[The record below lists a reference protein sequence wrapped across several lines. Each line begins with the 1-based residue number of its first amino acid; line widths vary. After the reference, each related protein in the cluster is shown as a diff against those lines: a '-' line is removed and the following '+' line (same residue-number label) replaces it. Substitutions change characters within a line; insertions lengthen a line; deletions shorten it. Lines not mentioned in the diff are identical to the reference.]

1 MKAFATV
8 IARAILFVIARAI
21 ARSNLPGRILDCF
34 GLRPRNDADDARLL
48 RAIAL
53 AMTFFFGFCSLARA
67 GEILDR
73 EIQLPK
79 IKETTYELF
88 NRITELTGFFFV
100 YDGNIINSEKKVN
113 FPGGQHTIKQ
123 SISLITKD
131 PNIQIKIIG
140 KHILLYK
147 DGIPSTT
154 TIRPLQEISES
165 PNFRIAKAIV
175 KDAQTKEPIPY
186 VSVSIE
192 KTGIG
197 TITNQ
202 SGEFILKI
210 PLSDTTQNIR
220 ISHVGYN
227 QQTIPVELFLNNSID
242 IYMETKIVPLRDVIV
257 GIVNPQ
263 KIIREMLNNRPINYQ
278 SEPVYFTNFYREG
291 IEKKNTIVNLTEA
304 VFQVYKTGFDSPV
317 EDQVKLLKMRKISN
331 ESETDSI
338 ILKMRAGIDASLRLD
353 IIKHLP
359 DFLDL
364 NDENP
369 YNYSKIDMTVTDSS
383 LAHVIA
389 FEQKPGI
396 TDPFYKG
403 ELYID
408 ADNSA
413 LLVAHFEIDPRYINK
428 ATDRFVL
435 KKSKGIDI
443 KPEKADYSVY
453 YKFWNG
459 KYYLSH
465 IRGDLTFKVKKGKA
479 FFQPSKSIHTFFEM
493 AVCKIDTVNVK
504 KFSRNESIST
514 RNVFSETK
522 FQYDNRFWDDFN
534 VILPEEKLNEA
545 ISRISSKIEEIE

>member
-1 MKAFATV
+1 MKLKGANNKRRKVKGERRKKIPFYFVLCTLCFLPFCLSAS
-8 IARAILFVIARAI
+8 AQDILA
-21 ARSNLPGRILDCF
+21 
-34 GLRPRNDADDARLL
+34 
-48 RAIAL
+48 
-53 AMTFFFGFCSLARA
+53 
-67 GEILDR
+67 R

-79 IKETTYELF
+79 TKETTYELL
-88 NRITELTGFFFV
+88 NRITEITGFFFV
-100 YDGNIINSEKKVN
+100 YDGDVVNSDKKVN
-113 FPGGQHTIKQ
+113 FPGGQHTVRQ
-123 SISLITKD
+123 SIYLITKD
-131 PNIQIKIIG
+131 SNIQIKIIDR
-140 KHILLYK
+140 HILLYK
-147 DGIPSTT
+147 EEMPSTAAAK
-154 TIRPLQEISES
+154 PLQEISEN
-165 PNFRIAKAIV
+165 PDFRIAKAIV
-175 KDAQTKEPIPY
+175 KDAQTKEPIPD

-192 KTGIG
+192 ETGIG
-197 TITNQ
+197 TITNP
-202 SGEFILKI
+202 SGELMLKI
-210 PLSDTTQNIR
+210 PLPDTIQNIQ

-227 QQTIPVELFLNNSID
+227 QQIIPVELFLNNSID
-242 IYMETKIVPLRDVIV
+242 IYMETKIVPLKDVIV

-291 IEKKNTIVNLTEA
+291 VEKKNTIVSLTEA
-304 VFQVYKTGFDSPV
+304 VFQVYKTGFESPV
-317 EDQVKLLKMRKISN
+317 EDQVRLLKMRKISN

-364 NDENP
+364 NNENP

-396 TDPFYKG
+396 SEPLYKG

-413 LLVAHFEIDPRYINK
+413 LLVAHFEIDPRYITK

-435 KKSKGIDI
+435 KKSKDVDI
-443 KPEKADYSVY
+443 KPENADYSVY
-453 YKFWNG
+453 YKYWNG

-465 IRGDLTFKVKKGKA
+465 IRGDLTFRVKRTKA

-493 AVCKIDTVNVK
+493 AVCKIDTVDVK
-504 KFSRNESIST
+504 KFPRKESIST
-514 RNVFSETK
+514 HNVFSETK
-522 FQYDNRFWDDFN
+522 FQYDNRFWDNFN

-545 ISRISSKIEEIE
+545 ISRISLKIEEME